1 MLLIFGIAFEL
12 PLVIVILNLAGVL
25 THSFVRKWRRVM
37 IFMVFVFAGAA
48 VPSPDPFSMLM
59 LAVPAV
65 VLVELAE
72 VFVWLNDR
80 RRARRPS
87 LYESLAAED
96 QISPPAEDKVE
107 AERR

>member
-1 MLLIFGIAFEL
+1 
-12 PLVIVILNLAGVL
+12 LAGVL
-25 THSFVRKWRRVM
+25 SHSFVRKWRRVM
-37 IFMVFVFAGAA
+37 IFLVFVFAGAA

-80 RRARRPS
+80 RRARQPS
-87 LYESLAAED
+87 LYDSLAAES

-107 AERR
+107 SERR